1 MIWGIVL
8 TFGYTVKNSC
18 FFDGVM
24 MSLNGLSSW
33 DLIIHLHNS
42 GDLVNICKIRGCI
55 YKYIHIIYIYL
66 YIHRYV
72 CSQRYVCLC
81 MCVFSCTRIY
91 IYTHMIKRGREGER
105 ERERET
111 D

>member
-1 MIWGIVL
+1 MIWGVVL

-33 DLIIHLHNS
+33 DLIIHLHNI

-55 YKYIHIIYIYL
+55 YIYIYIHIIYMYI
-66 YIHRYV
+66 YIHTDMCV
-72 CSQRYVCLC
+72 CVCVCLA
-81 MCVFSCTRIY
+81 VHIY
-91 IYTHMIKRGREGER
+91 IYIYI
-105 ERERET
+105 
-111 D
+111 

>member
-33 DLIIHLHNS
+33 DLIIHLHNI

-55 YKYIHIIYIYL
+55 YIYIHIIYIYI
-66 YIHRYV
+66 YIH
-72 CSQRYVCLC
+72 RYVCLC

>member
-1 MIWGIVL
+1 MIWGVVL

-18 FFDGVM
+18 FFDGGM

-33 DLIIHLHNS
+33 DLIIHLHNI

-55 YKYIHIIYIYL
+55 YIYIYIHIIYIYI
-66 YIHRYV
+66 YTDMCV
-72 CSQRYVCLC
+72 CVCVCLA
-81 MCVFSCTRIY
+81 VHTYIY
-91 IYTHMIKRGREGER
+91 IYTY
-105 ERERET
+105 